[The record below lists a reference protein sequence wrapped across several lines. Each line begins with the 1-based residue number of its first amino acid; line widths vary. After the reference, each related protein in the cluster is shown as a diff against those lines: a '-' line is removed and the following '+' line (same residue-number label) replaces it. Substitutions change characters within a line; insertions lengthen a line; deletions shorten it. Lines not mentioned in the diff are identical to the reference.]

1 MALAAPQKING
12 ILLRTDFKH
21 GRIWIVH
28 CFSEQQ
34 GRICFAAAPRKQA
47 PLSAFCLIEA
57 TLSPQSNEFAM
68 ANEIEI
74 LDTFSSLHI
83 NPDCS
88 KGALFLRA
96 IVEKCLPMQAP
107 SHDAWQLF
115 VSLLELLP
123 SFRDWKAAPLMFAL
137 TFFEQEGV
145 LPHSIAELPALTSE
159 GKEAARLLLKQDE
172 AGWRETQIPDD
183 LFAAVMETIEIYPI
197 RSEKGGFSG

>member
-1 MALAAPQKING
+1 MAFAAPLKING
-12 ILLRTDFKH
+12 ILLRTDCKH
-21 GRIWIVH
+21 GRIWIAH

-34 GRICFAAAPRKQA
+34 GRICFAAAPRKQT
-47 PLSAFCLIEA
+47 PLSPFCLIEA
-57 TLSPQSNEFAM
+57 TLAPQSNEFAM
-68 ANEIEI
+68 AKEIEI
-74 LDTFSSLHI
+74 LDTFSELHI
-83 NPDCS
+83 HPECS

-123 SFRDWKAAPLMFAL
+123 LFRDWKAAPLMFAL

-159 GKEAARLLLKQDE
+159 GKEVARLLLEQDE
-172 AGWRETQIPDD
+172 AGWRTIQIPDD
-183 LFAAVMETIEIYPI
+183 LFTAVMETIGIYPNHP
-197 RSEKGGFSG
+197 EKRNLR